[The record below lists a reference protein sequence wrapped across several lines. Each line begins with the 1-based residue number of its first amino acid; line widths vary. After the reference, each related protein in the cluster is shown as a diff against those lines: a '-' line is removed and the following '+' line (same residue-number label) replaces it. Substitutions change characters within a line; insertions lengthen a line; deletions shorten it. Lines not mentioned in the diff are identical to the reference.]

1 MMDLSLA
8 VIEHL
13 NQLRKR
19 YGCEVEE
26 DSLKDR
32 TIQW

>member
-1 MMDLSLA
+1 MMDLCLA

-13 NQLRKR
+13 NKPRKR
-19 YGCEVEE
+19 YGWEVEE